1 MPRKSVKRGMI
12 IVVCPFCRYIFAL
25 YDLDPK
31 STRHR
36 GDKYR
41 GAPMPIAGARYYDAE
56 VYEDG
61 TVRCPNCGAR
71 LEAVPAR
78 VIIGKYKKL
87 SKVIDIDEVSNR
99 LIIKSRKLLSEI
111 MGVIPKYINI
121 DVGEFGADMA
131 MAEES
136 SEGEAA
142 TVSG

>member
-1 MPRKSVKRGMI
+1 MPRRSVKRGMI

-31 STRHR
+31 STRHK

-41 GAPMPIAGARYYDAE
+41 GAPMPIAGARHHEAE

-61 TVRCPNCGAR
+61 TIKCPHCGAR

-87 SKVIDIDEVSNR
+87 FPVIEIDDISNR
-99 LIIKSRKLLSEI
+99 LIVKSRKLLREI
-111 MGVIPKYINI
+111 VGVIPKYIDI
-121 DVGEFGADMA
+121 GELGSDVAV
-131 MAEES
+131 AEEA

-142 TVSG
+142 AVSG